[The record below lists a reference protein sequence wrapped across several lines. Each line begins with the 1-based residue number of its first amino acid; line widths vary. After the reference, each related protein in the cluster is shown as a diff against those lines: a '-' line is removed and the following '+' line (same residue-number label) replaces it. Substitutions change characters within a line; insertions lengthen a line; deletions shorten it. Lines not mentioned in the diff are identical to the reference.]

1 MILVGDIGGTH
12 VRLAL
17 FESVDSKDSLW
28 HVEYFKSKEVADF
41 QQLVGEY
48 LKKTKAVPQAA
59 CFGFPGPVI
68 NGKVQLT
75 NLPWSIEIEK
85 LREVCGTKHT
95 FLINDLEAAAYGVTV
110 LGAKDSVIIQDG
122 KASSTGCKALIAPGT
137 GLGEAGLRW
146 ENGRYVPFPSEGAHV
161 DFAPRNELEIGL
173 FRYLHSLFGHVSY
186 ERVLSGP
193 GLLNIYRYLQST
205 GRGGLEKNS
214 IDEEIEQSED
224 PSQSITSH
232 GLAKDSSLCVQSLD
246 LFVSLLGAE
255 AGNLALKFLA
265 SGGVYIAGGIVP
277 HIIEKLKE
285 PFFKE
290 SFCDKGRLSYFL
302 KTIPIIVVVTPFL
315 GIYGALRY
323 LQETALLK
331 SI

>member
-12 VRLAL
+12 IRLAL
-17 FESVDSKDSLW
+17 FESVDSKESLW
-28 HVEYFKSKEVADF
+28 HVEYFKSKEVSDF

-48 LKKTKAVPQAA
+48 LKKTKVVPQAA

-68 NGKVQLT
+68 DGKVQLT

-85 LREVCGTKHT
+85 LSEVCGTKHT
-95 FLINDLEAAAYGVTV
+95 FLINDLEAAAYGITV

-122 KASSTGCKALIAPGT
+122 KASSKGCKALIAPGT

-173 FRYLHSLFGHVSY
+173 FRYLHRLFGHVSY

-205 GRGGLEKNS
+205 EREYLQK
-214 IDEEIEQSED
+214 IDEEIEKSED
-224 PSQSITSH
+224 PPQSITSH
-232 GLAKDSSLCVQSLD
+232 GLAKDSSLCVQTLD

-277 HIIEKLKE
+277 HMVEKLKE
-285 PFFKE
+285 PLFIE

-323 LQETALLK
+323 VQETALLRP
-331 SI
+331 I